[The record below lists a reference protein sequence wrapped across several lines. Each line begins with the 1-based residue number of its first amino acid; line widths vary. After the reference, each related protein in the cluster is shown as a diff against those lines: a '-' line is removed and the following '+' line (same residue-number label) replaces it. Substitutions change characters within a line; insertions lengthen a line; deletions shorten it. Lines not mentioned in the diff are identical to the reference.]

1 MSGTRAVSFRGVDV
15 LEDLLRWLVRRP
27 PRGERM
33 LPMVGLC
40 GDLTNVEACLDTF
53 DAALGG
59 AVHAAVDV
67 DALDPLP
74 DGSSL
79 VEDTTP
85 GLTALRQL
93 LYNLCKGLSADRFG
107 RLRPLPFRRYRL
119 AEWLMARKLSSDHEL
134 DELATSLRRD
144 FGRWGE
150 ELLGQAEATVGP
162 VQRIVLGLLRIVL
175 PTAVFRART
184 GGRIPGVG
192 REFRWFM
199 RQQYL
204 APEQSSQFVGFAH
217 RLTEGARRHEHAEHL
232 AKLLVHAF
240 LEDLRVAY
248 RRRWWSIGAARRTTY
263 PVAVLRALDGEA
275 GPRLLDLINDVR
287 NETGKDDPLLV
298 VAGTRTPPPGVT
310 ARPVYRVRRLYEIWG
325 EELPVE
331 RQRQRPRAWQLWF
344 DVPATGPN
352 DDEPDPFRRIQPPAP
367 PWWARWAVSAT
378 AMFLVVVLAM
388 AAAGFA
394 TWRPWRASAP
404 ACATIAADRW
414 VRVVPGADG
423 SCVGFSA
430 YDPDDPA
437 AGGRGFLFA
446 SDEPGSRRL
455 VEVQRRVYKQNLLA
469 EQLAREQP
477 ARPLFTLVYFGQL
490 AGVPGD
496 YPAQS
501 EDIEGLALAQYG
513 ALESV
518 ASSDTITP
526 DTVPL
531 IRLLLANTGPANLQG
546 PQVID
551 LLRPLI
557 RAEPGIV
564 GAIGLDQSRTA
575 TLIMINSLTGL
586 GIPMVAPSLSADEMA
601 LSSPLYFQIAPPNHA
616 IADMI
621 EQYLNS
627 LPGVAGRGV
636 RIYHRPDPTDLYT
649 TNMAADLYIL
659 ARGGRR
665 IWDGSWDVRD
675 AFTGADNT
683 DACDEVLFFAG
694 RDSEFPDFL
703 QSLNRACGDQR
714 VLLIADDSVNRFM
727 ASADRRR
734 AANSARPLV
743 YVAKASLVT
752 CRNKGQGRRSRV
764 EFYHLATTV
773 DPDTPSWNACAEADK
788 PLGERVQLHPLGER
802 VALTYDAV
810 GLFVR
815 AVQALAP
822 AVSGV
827 WTEPIPISA
836 AAVWAALR
844 DLPRQPAIESS
855 SGVLDFSVSQGAHA
869 GRVAH
874 DKWVG
879 MLSVE
884 QIWDP
889 SSTAEPVMI
898 YGCGRATADDT
909 AQCRPYPLGGG

>member
-1 MSGTRAVSFRGVDV
+1 MSGTRVVSFRGVDV

-33 LPMVGLC
+33 LPLVGLS
-40 GDLTNVEACLDTF
+40 GDRTNVEACLEMFATALGSAVHVTV
-53 DAALGG
+53 DAARLE
-59 AVHAAVDV
+59 
-67 DALDPLP
+67 PLP
-74 DGSSL
+74 EGSSL

-93 LYNLCKGLSADRFG
+93 LYSLCKGLSADRFG

-119 AEWLMARKLSSDHEL
+119 AEWLMARKLESDNEL
-134 DELATSLRRD
+134 DELAKMLRENL
-144 FGRWGE
+144 GRWGE
-150 ELLGQAEATVGP
+150 ELLGDAQQSVGTL
-162 VQRIVLGLLRIVL
+162 QRLLLGVLRIVL

-184 GGRIPGVG
+184 GGRIPGIG

-217 RLTEGARRHEHAEHL
+217 RLTEGARRHENAEQL
-232 AKLLVHAF
+232 ARLLVHAF

-263 PVAVLRALDGEA
+263 PVVVLRSLDAEV

-287 NETGKDDPLLV
+287 NETGKDDPLMVLI
-298 VAGTRTPPPGVT
+298 GTHTPPADVT
-310 ARPVYRVRRLYEIWG
+310 ERPAYRVRRMYEIWLEG
-325 EELPVE
+325 LPVA

-344 DVPATGPN
+344 AVPATRT
-352 DDEPDPFRRIQPPAP
+352 DDHEPDPFRRIQPPAP
-367 PWWARWAVSAT
+367 PWWTRRIKSVIVT
-378 AMFLVVVLAM
+378 LLVVLIAM
-388 AAAGFA
+388 AAGGFA
-394 TWRPWRASAP
+394 VWQPWRTGRP
-404 ACATIAADRW
+404 ACGAGETVRW
-414 VRVVPGADG
+414 VRIVPGAG
-423 SCVGFSA
+423 GNCIGFSA

-437 AGGRGFLFA
+437 TGGRGFLFA
-446 SDEPGSRRL
+446 GDEPGSRRL
-455 VEVQRRVYKQNLLA
+455 VEVQRRVYRQNLRA
-469 EQLAREQP
+469 EQLARAQP
-477 ARPLFTLVYFGQL
+477 TRPLFTLVYFGQL
-490 AGVPGD
+490 SGVPGD

-501 EDIEGLALAQYG
+501 EDIEGLALAQYH

-518 ASSDTITP
+518 PPSEKVTP

-546 PQVID
+546 EQVVE
-551 LLRPLI
+551 LLAPLV
-557 RAEPGIV
+557 RAEPSIV

-575 TLIMINSLTGL
+575 TLAMINELTRL
-586 GIPMVAPSLSADEMA
+586 GVPMVAPSLSADEMVR
-601 LSSPLYFQIAPPNHA
+601 SSPLYFQIAAPNYA

-621 EQYLNS
+621 RQYLNS
-627 LPGVAGRGV
+627 LPGLAKRGV

-649 TNMAADLYIL
+649 ENMAADLHIL
-659 ARGGRR
+659 AEDGRA
-665 IWDGSWDVRD
+665 IWDGSWDLRD
-675 AFTGADNT
+675 AFVDADNT

-703 QSLNRACGDQR
+703 RSLNKACGDQR
-714 VLLIADDSVNRFM
+714 VMLIADDSVNRFM
-727 ASADRRR
+727 ASAERRR
-734 AANSARPLV
+734 AANSARPLI

-752 CRNKGQGRRSRV
+752 CRNKGQGFRSRV
-764 EFYHLATTV
+764 EFYNLATTV
-773 DPDTPSWNACAEADK
+773 DPEIPSWNACAETDK

-822 AVSGV
+822 AASGV

-844 DLPRQPAIESS
+844 DLPRQPVIESS
-855 SGVLDFSVSQGAHA
+855 SGVLDFSVSKGADA
-869 GRVAH
+869 GRVAQ

-879 MLSVE
+879 LLSVE

-889 SSTAEPVMI
+889 STTAEPVMI
-898 YGCGRATADDT
+898 YGCGRATATDT

>member
-40 GDLTNVEACLDTF
+40 GDLTNVEACLDMF
-53 DAALGG
+53 GSALGG
-59 AVHAAVDV
+59 AVHVAVDV
-67 DALDPLP
+67 DVLDPLP
-74 DGSSL
+74 EGSSL

-85 GLTALRQL
+85 GLTVLRQL
-93 LYNLCKGLSADRFG
+93 LYNMCKGLSADRFG

-119 AEWLMARKLSSDHEL
+119 AEWLMARKLSSDNEL
-134 DELATSLRRD
+134 DELASLLRKD

-150 ELLGQAEATVGP
+150 ELLGEAQATVGT
-162 VQRIVLGLLRIVL
+162 VQRILLGVLRIVL

-217 RLTEGARRHEHAEHL
+217 RLTEGARRQEHAEHL

-263 PVAVLRALDGEA
+263 PVVILRALDGEA
-275 GPRLLDLINDVR
+275 GPRLLDLINDIR

-298 VAGTRTPPPGVT
+298 VAGTRTAPSGVT
-310 ARPVYRVRRLYEIWG
+310 ARPAYRVRRLYEIWV
-325 EELPVE
+325 EELPVA

-344 DVPATGPN
+344 AVPATGSD
-352 DDEPDPFRRIQPPAP
+352 DDEADPFRRIEVPAP
-367 PWWARWAVSAT
+367 PWWARRALSASVV
-378 AMFLVVVLAM
+378 FLVAVLAV
-388 AAAGFA
+388 AAGGFA
-394 TWRPWRASAP
+394 TWRPWHAGEP
-404 ACATIAADRW
+404 VCATGTAVEW
-414 VRVVPGADG
+414 VRVVPGTDG
-423 SCVGFSA
+423 NCVGFSA
-430 YDPDDPA
+430 YDPDDPDS
-437 AGGRGFLFA
+437 GGRGFLFA
-446 SDEPGSRRL
+446 RDEPGSRRL
-455 VEVQRRVYKQNLLA
+455 VEAQRRVYKQNLLA
-469 EQLAREQP
+469 ERLAEQQP

-490 AGVPGD
+490 TGVPGD

-501 EDIEGLALAQYG
+501 EDIEGLALAQYN

-518 ASSDTITP
+518 ALSDAVTP

-546 PQVID
+546 LQVVE
-551 LLRPLI
+551 LLTPLI
-557 RAEPGIV
+557 EAEPSIV
-564 GAIGLDQSRTA
+564 GAIGLDQSRIA
-575 TLIMINSLTGL
+575 TLGMINSLTGL
-586 GIPMVAPSLSADEMA
+586 GIPMVAPSLSADEMV

-621 EQYLNS
+621 KQYLNS
-627 LPGVAGRGV
+627 LPGLAGRGV

-649 TNMAADLYIL
+649 ENMAADLHIL
-659 ARGGRR
+659 AADGRA
-665 IWDGSWDVRD
+665 IWDGSWDQRD
-675 AFTGADNT
+675 AFTGSDNT

-703 QSLNRACGDQR
+703 QSLNKACGDQR
-714 VLLIADDSVNRFM
+714 VMLIADDSVNRFM
-727 ASADRRR
+727 ASVDRRR

-752 CRNKGQGRRSRV
+752 CRNKGQGFRSRV

-773 DPDTPSWNACAEADK
+773 DPDIPSWNACAEADK

-802 VALTYDAV
+802 VALAYDAV

-844 DLPRQPAIESS
+844 DLPRHPVIESS

-889 SSTAEPVMI
+889 STNAEPVMI
-898 YGCGRATADDT
+898 YGCGRASAEDT
-909 AQCRPYPLGGG
+909 ARCRPYPLGGG

>member
-1 MSGTRAVSFRGVDV
+1 M

-40 GDLTNVEACLDTF
+40 GDVTNVEACLEMF
-53 DAALGG
+53 GAALAG
-59 AVHAAVDV
+59 AVHVAVDV

-74 DGSSL
+74 EGSSL

-85 GLTALRQL
+85 GLTALRRL

-119 AEWLMARKLSSDHEL
+119 AEWLMARKLSSDNEL
-134 DELATSLRRD
+134 DELASLLRRD

-150 ELLGQAEATVGP
+150 ELLGEAEATVGV
-162 VQRIVLGLLRIVL
+162 VQRFALGLLRIVL

-248 RRRWWSIGAARRTTY
+248 HRRWWGIGAARRTTY
-263 PVAVLRALDGEA
+263 PVVILRALDGEA
-275 GPRLLDLINDVR
+275 GQRLLDLINDVR

-310 ARPVYRVRRLYEIWG
+310 ARPAYRVRRLYEIWVD
-325 EELPVE
+325 ELPVA

-344 DVPATGPN
+344 AVPATGPN
-352 DDEPDPFRRIQPPAP
+352 DDEPDPFRRIRPPAP
-367 PWWARWAVSAT
+367 PWWARRALSAT
-378 AMFLVVVLAM
+378 AVFLVVVLAV

-394 TWRPWRASAP
+394 TWRPWRAGTT
-404 ACATIAADRW
+404 ACGTSVADRW
-414 VRVVPGADG
+414 VRVVSVADG
-423 SCVGFSA
+423 NCVGFSA

-469 EQLAREQP
+469 EQLAARQP
-477 ARPLFTLVYFGQL
+477 TRPLFTLVYFGQL
-490 AGVPGD
+490 TGVPGD

-501 EDIEGLALAQYG
+501 EDIEGLALAQYS

-518 ASSDTITP
+518 APDDAVTP

-546 PQVID
+546 PQVVE
-551 LLRPLI
+551 LLTPLI
-557 RAEPGIV
+557 RAEPGVV

-575 TLIMINSLTGL
+575 TLSMINALTGL
-586 GIPMVAPSLSADEMA
+586 GLPMVAPSLSADEMVR
-601 LSSPLYFQIAPPNHA
+601 SSPLYFQIAPPNHA

-627 LPGVAGRGV
+627 VPGLAGRGV

-649 TNMAADLYIL
+649 ENMAEDLHIL
-659 ARGGRR
+659 GRSGR
-665 IWDGSWDVRD
+665 DIWEGSWDLRE
-675 AFTGADNT
+675 AFAAQGHG

-703 QSLNRACGDQR
+703 QSLNKACGDKR

-752 CRNKGQGRRSRV
+752 CRNKGQGLRSRV
-764 EFYHLATTV
+764 EFYNLATTV
-773 DPDTPSWNACAEADK
+773 DPDIPSWNACAETDK

-822 AVSGV
+822 TASGV

-844 DLPRQPAIESS
+844 DLPRQPVIESS
-855 SGVLDFSVSQGAHA
+855 SGVLDFSVSEGAHV

-874 DKWVG
+874 EKWVG
-879 MLSVE
+879 LLSVD

-889 SSTAEPVMI
+889 SADTEPVMI
-898 YGCGRATADDT
+898 YGCGRATANDDPR
-909 AQCRPYPLGGG
+909 CRPYPLGGG

>member
-1 MSGTRAVSFRGVDV
+1 MSGTRVVSFRGVDV

-27 PRGERM
+27 PRGERT
-33 LPMVGLC
+33 LPMVGLS
-40 GDLTNVEACLDTF
+40 GDRTNVEACLEMF
-53 DAALGG
+53 AAALGS
-59 AVHAAVDV
+59 AVHVTV
-67 DALDPLP
+67 DAARPQPLP
-74 DGSSL
+74 EGSSL

-93 LYNLCKGLSADRFG
+93 LYSLCKGLSADRFG

-119 AEWLMARKLSSDHEL
+119 AEWLMARKLESDNEL
-134 DELATSLRRD
+134 DELATMLRENL
-144 FGRWGE
+144 GRWGE
-150 ELLGQAEATVGP
+150 ELLGEAEHSVGP
-162 VQRIVLGLLRIVL
+162 LQRILLGMLRIVL

-217 RLTEGARRHEHAEHL
+217 RLTEGARRHEHAEQL

-248 RRRWWSIGAARRTTY
+248 RRRWWSVGAARRTTY
-263 PVAVLRALDGEA
+263 PVVVLRALDAEVGQ
-275 GPRLLDLINDVR
+275 RLVDLINDIR

-298 VAGTRTPPPGVT
+298 VIGARTPPPDVA
-310 ARPVYRVRRLYEIWG
+310 ARPAYRVRRIYEIWVD
-325 EELPVE
+325 ELPVA

-344 DVPATGPN
+344 AVPATGPD
-352 DDEPDPFRRIQPPAP
+352 DDEPDPFRRIQAPAP
-367 PWWARWAVSAT
+367 PWWASR
-378 AMFLVVVLAM
+378 AMSMSIVLLVVLLAV
-388 AAAGFA
+388 AAGGFA
-394 TWRPWRASAP
+394 VWRPWRSGPP
-404 ACATIAADRW
+404 ACDAGEAVRW
-414 VRVVPGADG
+414 VRVVPGEDG
-423 SCVGFSA
+423 NCIGFSA

-437 AGGRGFLFA
+437 TGGRGFLFA
-446 SDEPGSRRL
+446 GDEPGSRRL
-455 VEVQRRVYKQNLLA
+455 VEAQRRVYGQNLRA
-469 EQLAREQP
+469 EQLARAQP

-490 AGVPGD
+490 TGVPGD

-501 EDIEGLALAQYG
+501 EDIEGLALAQYH

-518 ASSDTITP
+518 APSEAVTP

-546 PQVID
+546 EQVVD
-551 LLRPLI
+551 LLDPLI
-557 RAEPGIV
+557 RAEPSIV
-564 GAIGLDQSRTA
+564 GAVGLDQSRTA
-575 TLIMINSLTGL
+575 TLAMINALTGL
-586 GIPMVAPSLSADEMA
+586 GLPMVAPSLSADEMVR
-601 LSSPLYFQIAPPNHA
+601 SSPLYFQIAAPNYA

-621 EQYLNS
+621 RQYLNS
-627 LPGVAGRGV
+627 LPGLAGRGV

-649 TNMAADLYIL
+649 ENMAQDLHIL
-659 ARGGRR
+659 ADDGRA
-665 IWDGSWDVRD
+665 IWDGSWDLRD
-675 AFTGADNT
+675 AFVSADGT
-683 DACDEVLFFAG
+683 DACEQVLFFAG

-703 QSLNRACGDQR
+703 QSLNKACGDQR
-714 VLLIADDSVNRFM
+714 VMLIADDSVNRFM
-727 ASADRRR
+727 ASAERRR

-752 CRNKGQGRRSRV
+752 CRNKGQGFRSRV
-764 EFYHLATTV
+764 EFYNLATTV
-773 DPDTPSWNACAEADK
+773 DPEIPSWNACAETDK
-788 PLGERVQLHPLGER
+788 PLGQRVQLHPLGER

-822 AVSGV
+822 AVSSA

-844 DLPRQPAIESS
+844 DLPRQPVIESS
-855 SGVLDFSVSQGAHA
+855 SGVLDFSVSQGAYA

-879 MLSVE
+879 LLSVE

-889 SSTAEPVMI
+889 STTAEPVMI
-898 YGCGRATADDT
+898 YGCGRATATDT
-909 AQCRPYPLGGG
+909 AQCRPYPLGRG

>member
-1 MSGTRAVSFRGVDV
+1 MSGTRVVSFRGVDV

-33 LPMVGLC
+33 LPLVGLS
-40 GDLTNVEACLDTF
+40 GDRTNVEACLEMFATALGSAVHVTV
-53 DAALGG
+53 DAARLE
-59 AVHAAVDV
+59 
-67 DALDPLP
+67 PLP
-74 DGSSL
+74 EGSSL

-93 LYNLCKGLSADRFG
+93 LYSLCKGLSADRFG

-119 AEWLMARKLSSDHEL
+119 AEWLMARKLESDNEL
-134 DELATSLRRD
+134 DELAKMLRENL
-144 FGRWGE
+144 GRWGE
-150 ELLGQAEATVGP
+150 ELLGDAQQSVGTL
-162 VQRIVLGLLRIVL
+162 QRLLLGVLRIVL

-184 GGRIPGVG
+184 GGRIPGIG

-217 RLTEGARRHEHAEHL
+217 RLTEGARRHENAEQL
-232 AKLLVHAF
+232 ARLLVHAF

-263 PVAVLRALDGEA
+263 PVVVLRSLDAEV

-287 NETGKDDPLLV
+287 NETGKDDPLMVLI
-298 VAGTRTPPPGVT
+298 GTHTPPADVT
-310 ARPVYRVRRLYEIWG
+310 ERPAYRVRRMYEIWLEG
-325 EELPVE
+325 LPVA

-344 DVPATGPN
+344 AVPATRT
-352 DDEPDPFRRIQPPAP
+352 DDHEPDPFRRIQPPAP
-367 PWWARWAVSAT
+367 PWWTRRIKSVIVT
-378 AMFLVVVLAM
+378 LLVVLIAM
-388 AAAGFA
+388 AAGGFA
-394 TWRPWRASAP
+394 VWQPWRTGRP
-404 ACATIAADRW
+404 ACGAGETVRW
-414 VRVVPGADG
+414 VRIVPGAG
-423 SCVGFSA
+423 GNCIGFSA

-437 AGGRGFLFA
+437 TGGRGFLFA
-446 SDEPGSRRL
+446 GDEPGSRRL
-455 VEVQRRVYKQNLLA
+455 VEVQRRVYRQNLRA
-469 EQLAREQP
+469 ERLARAQP
-477 ARPLFTLVYFGQL
+477 TRPLFTLVYFGQL
-490 AGVPGD
+490 SGVPGD

-501 EDIEGLALAQYG
+501 EDIEGLALAQYH

-518 ASSDTITP
+518 PPSEKVTP

-546 PQVID
+546 EQVVE
-551 LLRPLI
+551 LLAPLV
-557 RAEPGIV
+557 RAEPSIV

-575 TLIMINSLTGL
+575 TLAMINELTRL
-586 GIPMVAPSLSADEMA
+586 GVPMVAPSLSADEMVR
-601 LSSPLYFQIAPPNHA
+601 SSPLYFQIAAPNYA

-621 EQYLNS
+621 RQYLNS
-627 LPGVAGRGV
+627 LPGLAKRGV

-649 TNMAADLYIL
+649 ENMAADLHIL
-659 ARGGRR
+659 AEDGRA
-665 IWDGSWDVRD
+665 IWDGSWDLRD
-675 AFTGADNT
+675 AFVDADNT

-703 QSLNRACGDQR
+703 RSLNKACGDQR
-714 VLLIADDSVNRFM
+714 VMLIADDSVNRFM
-727 ASADRRR
+727 ASAERRR
-734 AANSARPLV
+734 AANSARPLI

-752 CRNKGQGRRSRV
+752 CRNKGQGFRSRV
-764 EFYHLATTV
+764 EFYNLATTV
-773 DPDTPSWNACAEADK
+773 DPEIPSWNACAETDK

-822 AVSGV
+822 AASGV

-844 DLPRQPAIESS
+844 DLPRQPVIESS
-855 SGVLDFSVSQGAHA
+855 SGVLDFSVSKGADA
-869 GRVAH
+869 GRVAQ

-879 MLSVE
+879 LLSVE

-889 SSTAEPVMI
+889 STTAEPVMI
-898 YGCGRATADDT
+898 YGCGRATATDT

>member
-15 LEDLLRWLVRRP
+15 LEDLLRWLVPRP
-27 PRGERM
+27 RRGERM

-40 GDLTNVEACLDTF
+40 GDPTNVEVCLDMF
-53 DAALGG
+53 GAALRG
-59 AVHAAVDV
+59 AVHVSVDV

-74 DGSSL
+74 EDSSL
-79 VEDTTP
+79 AEDNTP

-93 LYNLCKGLSADRFG
+93 LYNLCKGLAADRFG

-119 AEWLMARKLSSDHEL
+119 AEWLMARKLSSDNEL
-134 DELATSLRRD
+134 DELASLLRKD

-150 ELLGQAEATVGP
+150 ELLGEAQATVGP
-162 VQRIVLGLLRIVL
+162 VQRILLGLLRIVL
-175 PTAVFRART
+175 PPAVFRART

-217 RLTEGARRHEHAEHL
+217 RLTEGARRQEHAEHL

-248 RRRWWSIGAARRTTY
+248 RRRWWRISAARRTTY
-263 PVAVLRALDGEA
+263 PVVILRALAGEA
-275 GPRLLDLINDVR
+275 GPRLLDLVNDVR
-287 NETGKDDPLLV
+287 NETGKDDPLLLV
-298 VAGTRTPPPGVT
+298 TGTHTPPADVT
-310 ARPVYRVRRLYEIWG
+310 ARPVYRVRRLYEVWKD
-325 EELPVE
+325 ELPVG

-344 DVPATGPN
+344 SIPATGPH
-352 DDEPDPFRRIQPPAP
+352 DDEPDPFRSISVPAP
-367 PWWARWAVSAT
+367 PWWARRAVSAG
-378 AMFLVVVLAM
+378 AVLLVIALAV
-388 AAAGFA
+388 AATGFA
-394 TWRPWRASAP
+394 TWRPWRAGDP
-404 ACATIAADRW
+404 ACATGADVQW
-414 VRVVPGADG
+414 VRVVPGPDG
-423 SCVGFSA
+423 NCVGFSA

-437 AGGRGFLFA
+437 TGGNGFLFA

-490 AGVPGD
+490 TGVPGD

-501 EDIEGLALAQYG
+501 EDIEGLALAQYN

-518 ASSDTITP
+518 VLSDAVTP

-546 PQVID
+546 PEVIE
-551 LLRPLI
+551 LLTPLI
-557 RAEPGIV
+557 RADPSIV

-575 TLIMINSLTGL
+575 TLSMINALTGL
-586 GIPMVAPSLSADEMA
+586 GIPMVAPSLSADEMVR
-601 LSSPLYFQIAPPNHA
+601 SSPLYFQIAPPNYA

-621 EQYLNS
+621 KQYLNS
-627 LPGVAGRGV
+627 LPGMAGRGV

-649 TNMAADLYIL
+649 KNMAADLHVL
-659 ARGGRR
+659 AGDGRE
-665 IWDGSWDVRD
+665 IWEGSWDLRE
-675 AFTGADNT
+675 AFTGQGGT

-703 QSLNRACGDQR
+703 QSLNKACGDQR
-714 VLLIADDSVNRFM
+714 VMLIADDSVNRFM
-727 ASADRRR
+727 ASVDRRR

-752 CRNKGQGRRSRV
+752 CRNKGQGFRSRV

-773 DPDTPSWNACAEADK
+773 DPDIPSWNACAEADK
-788 PLGERVQLHPLGER
+788 PMGERVELHPLGER

-844 DLPRQPAIESS
+844 DLPRQPVIESS

-889 SSTAEPVMI
+889 STNAEPVMV
-898 YGCGRATADDT
+898 YGCGRATAADT
-909 AQCRPYPLGGG
+909 AQCRPYPLGR

>member
-40 GDLTNVEACLDTF
+40 GDVTNVEACLDMF
-53 DAALGG
+53 GAALAG
-59 AVHAAVDV
+59 AVHVAVDV

-74 DGSSL
+74 EGSSL

-85 GLTALRQL
+85 GLTALRRL

-119 AEWLMARKLSSDHEL
+119 AEWLMARKLNSDNEL
-134 DELATSLRRD
+134 DELASLLRRD

-150 ELLGQAEATVGP
+150 ELLGEAEATVGV
-162 VQRIVLGLLRIVL
+162 VQRVVLGLLRIVL

-248 RRRWWSIGAARRTTY
+248 QRRWWGIGAARRTTY
-263 PVAVLRALDGEA
+263 PVVILRALDGEA
-275 GPRLLDLINDVR
+275 GLRLLDLINDVR

-310 ARPVYRVRRLYEIWG
+310 ARPASRGRRSYEIWVD
-325 EELPVE
+325 ELPVA

-344 DVPATGPN
+344 DVPATGSN
-352 DDEPDPFRRIQPPAP
+352 DDEPDPFRRIRPPAP
-367 PWWARWAVSAT
+367 PWWARRALSAT
-378 AMFLVVVLAM
+378 VVCLVVVLAV

-394 TWRPWRASAP
+394 TWRPWRPGTP
-404 ACATIAADRW
+404 ACGTSVADRW
-414 VRVVPGADG
+414 VRVVRAVDG
-423 SCVGFSA
+423 NCVGFSA

-437 AGGRGFLFA
+437 AEGRGFLFA

-469 EQLAREQP
+469 EQLAAQQP
-477 ARPLFTLVYFGQL
+477 TRPVFTLVYFGQL
-490 AGVPGD
+490 TGVPGD

-501 EDIEGLALAQYG
+501 EDIEGLALAQYS

-518 ASSDTITP
+518 APADAVTP

-531 IRLLLANTGPANLQG
+531 IRLLLANTGPANLHG
-546 PQVID
+546 PQVVD
-551 LLRPLI
+551 LLTPLI
-557 RAEPGIV
+557 RAEPGVI

-575 TLIMINSLTGL
+575 TLSMINALTGL
-586 GIPMVAPSLSADEMA
+586 GLPMVAPSLSADEMVR
-601 LSSPLYFQIAPPNHA
+601 SSPLYFQIAPPNHA

-621 EQYLNS
+621 EQYLDS
-627 LPGVAGRGV
+627 VPGLAGRGV

-649 TNMAADLYIL
+649 TNMAEDLRIL
-659 ARGGRR
+659 GRSGR
-665 IWDGSWDVRD
+665 KIWEGSWDQRE
-675 AFTGADNT
+675 AFTAQGHG

-703 QSLNRACGDQR
+703 QSLNKACGDKR

-752 CRNKGQGRRSRV
+752 CRNKGQGLRSRV

-773 DPDTPSWNACAEADK
+773 DPDIPSWNACAETDK

-815 AVQALAP
+815 AVQTLAP
-822 AVSGV
+822 AASGA

-844 DLPRQPAIESS
+844 DLPRQPVIESS
-855 SGVLDFSVSQGAHA
+855 SGVLDFSVSEGAHV

-874 DKWVG
+874 EKWVG
-879 MLSVE
+879 LLSVE

-889 SSTAEPVMI
+889 SADTEPVMI
-898 YGCGRATADDT
+898 YGCGRATANDDPR
-909 AQCRPYPLGGG
+909 CRPYPLGGG

>member
-15 LEDLLRWLVRRP
+15 LEDLLRWLVLRP
-27 PRGERM
+27 RRGERM
-33 LPMVGLC
+33 LPLVGLC
-40 GDLTNVEACLDTF
+40 GDSTNVGACLDMF
-53 DAALGG
+53 GAALGG
-59 AVHAAVDV
+59 VVHVSVDV

-79 VEDTTP
+79 VEDNTP

-93 LYNLCKGLSADRFG
+93 LYNLCKGLSADRYG
-107 RLRPLPFRRYRL
+107 RLRPVRFRRYRL
-119 AEWLMARKLSSDHEL
+119 AEWLMARKLTSDNEL
-134 DELATSLRRD
+134 DELTSMLRKD

-150 ELLGQAEATVGP
+150 ELLGESQATVGLL
-162 VQRIVLGLLRIVL
+162 QRFLLALLRIVL
-175 PTAVFRART
+175 PPAVFRART

-248 RRRWWSIGAARRTTY
+248 RRRWWRIDAVRRTTY
-263 PVAVLRALDGEA
+263 PVAVLRALDGDA

-298 VAGTRTPPPGVT
+298 VAGTRMPPADVT
-310 ARPVYRVRRLYEIWG
+310 ARPAYRVRRLHETWVDD
-325 EELPVE
+325 LPVE
-331 RQRQRPRAWQLWF
+331 RQRQQPRAWQLWF
-344 DVPATGPN
+344 SVPATGPH
-352 DDEPDPFRRIQPPAP
+352 DDDPDPFRRILPPAP
-367 PWWARWAVSAT
+367 PWWARRAVSAG
-378 AMFLVVVLAM
+378 AVLLVIVLAV
-388 AAAGFA
+388 AATGFA
-394 TWRPWRASAP
+394 IWRPWQAGDP
-404 ACATIAADRW
+404 ACAAGADLAW
-414 VRVVPGADG
+414 VRVIPGPDG
-423 SCVGFSA
+423 NCIGFSA
-430 YDPDDPA
+430 YDPEDPA
-437 AGGRGFLFA
+437 TGGNGFLFA

-469 EQLAREQP
+469 EQLAAAQP

-490 AGVPGD
+490 TGVPGD

-501 EDIEGLALAQYG
+501 EDIEGLALAQYN

-518 ASSDTITP
+518 ALSEAVTP

-546 PQVID
+546 PEVVD

-557 RAEPGIV
+557 RAEPSIV

-575 TLIMINSLTGL
+575 TLSMIDSLTGL
-586 GIPMVAPSLSADEMA
+586 GIPMVAPSLSADEMVR
-601 LSSPLYFQIAPPNHA
+601 SSPLYFQIAPPNRA
-616 IADMI
+616 IADMVR
-621 EQYLNS
+621 QYLNS
-627 LPGVAGRGV
+627 LPGSAGRGV

-649 TNMAADLYIL
+649 ENMAEDLHVL
-659 ARGGRR
+659 GEDGRA
-665 IWDGSWDVRD
+665 IWDGSWDERD
-675 AFTGADNT
+675 AFTGPDNT

-703 QSLNRACGDQR
+703 QSLNKACGDQR
-714 VLLIADDSVNRFM
+714 VMLIADDSVNRFM
-727 ASADRRR
+727 ASVDRRR

-752 CRNKGQGRRSRV
+752 CRNKGQGFRSRV
-764 EFYHLATTV
+764 EFYNLATTV
-773 DPDTPSWNACAEADK
+773 DPDIPSWNACAEADK

-844 DLPRQPAIESS
+844 DLPRQPVIESS

-889 SSTAEPVMI
+889 STNAEPVMV
-898 YGCGRATADDT
+898 YGCGRATAADT
-909 AQCRPYPLGGG
+909 AQCRPYPLGR

>member
-27 PRGERM
+27 PRGERA
-33 LPMVGLC
+33 LPMVVLC
-40 GDLTNVEACLDTF
+40 GDLTNVEACLGMF
-53 DAALGG
+53 GAALGS

-74 DGSSL
+74 AGSS
-79 VEDTTP
+79 VADDATP
-85 GLTALRQL
+85 GLTVVRRL

-119 AEWLMARKLSSDHEL
+119 AEWLMARKLNSDNEL
-134 DELATSLRRD
+134 DELASLLRRD

-150 ELLGQAEATVGP
+150 ELLGEAEATVGV
-162 VQRIVLGLLRIVL
+162 VQRIVLGLLRVVL

-204 APEQSSQFVGFAH
+204 APEQSSQFLGFAH
-217 RLTEGARRHEHAEHL
+217 RLTEGARRHENGEQL

-248 RRRWWSIGAARRTTY
+248 QRRWWGIGAARRTTY

-298 VAGTRTPPPGVT
+298 VAGTRTPPLGVT
-310 ARPVYRVRRLYEIWG
+310 ARPAYRVRRLYEIWLD
-325 EELPVE
+325 ELPVA
-331 RQRQRPRAWQLWF
+331 RQRQRHRAWQLWF
-344 DVPATGPN
+344 AVPATSPN
-352 DDEPDPFRRIQPPAP
+352 DDEPDPFRRIEAPPP
-367 PWWARWAVSAT
+367 PWWARRTLSAT
-378 AMFLVVVLAM
+378 ALFLVVVLAL

-394 TWRPWRASAP
+394 TWRPWRADAP
-404 ACATIAADRW
+404 ACATATADHW

-423 SCVGFSA
+423 NCVGFSA

-437 AGGRGFLFA
+437 TGGRGFLFA

-455 VEVQRRVYKQNLLA
+455 VEVQRRVYKQNLVA

-490 AGVPGD
+490 TGVPGD

-501 EDIEGLALAQYG
+501 EDIEGLALAQYSG
-513 ALESV
+513 LEAVTLS
-518 ASSDTITP
+518 AARTP
-526 DTVPL
+526 DTIPL

-546 PQVID
+546 PQVVD
-551 LLRPLI
+551 LLAPLI

-575 TLIMINSLTGL
+575 TLGMINALTGL
-586 GIPMVAPSLSADEMA
+586 GLPMVAPSLSADEMVK
-601 LSSPLYFQIAPPNHA
+601 SSPLYFQIAPPNAA

-621 EQYLNS
+621 EQYLNG
-627 LPGVAGRGV
+627 LPGSAGRGV

-649 TNMAADLYIL
+649 ENMAADLHIL

-665 IWDGSWDVRD
+665 IWDGSWDSRE
-675 AFTGADNT
+675 AFTAPDNI

-703 QSLNRACGDQR
+703 QSLNKACGDRR

-752 CRNKGQGRRSRV
+752 CRNKGQGWRSRV
-764 EFYHLATTV
+764 EFYNLATTV
-773 DPDTPSWNACAEADK
+773 DPDIPSWNACAEADK

-844 DLPRQPAIESS
+844 DLPRHPVIESS

-889 SSTAEPVMI
+889 STTAEPVMI
-898 YGCGRATADDT
+898 YGCGRGTAEDT